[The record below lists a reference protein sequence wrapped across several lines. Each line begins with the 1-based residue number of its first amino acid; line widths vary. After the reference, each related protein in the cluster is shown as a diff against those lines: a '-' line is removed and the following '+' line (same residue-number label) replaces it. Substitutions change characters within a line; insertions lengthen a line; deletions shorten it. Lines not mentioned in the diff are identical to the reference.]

1 MNLFLDTSVLVK
13 LFQAENGTKAV
24 IDWVNNARKIILLDL
39 ARLEFQSALQR
50 LLRNQD
56 LRRDDYNLL
65 QQGFR
70 ERWDSFSIQP
80 LNRKVI
86 DEAEQLLENYGSR
99 YGLRSLDAL
108 HAAAFILVAER
119 NWYFAASDKN
129 LCAVVSDLGFQVLNP
144 LEK

>member
-1 MNLFLDTSVLVK
+1 M
-13 LFQAENGTKAV
+13 
-24 IDWVNNARKIILLDL
+24 
-39 ARLEFQSALQR
+39 ARLEFQSALQK
-50 LLRNQD
+50 LLRNQE
-56 LRRDDYNLL
+56 LTRDDDNLL

-70 ERWDSFSIQP
+70 ERWDSFNIQP

-86 DEAEQLLENYGSR
+86 DEAEQLLANYGSR

-119 NWYFAASDKN
+119 GWYFAAADKN